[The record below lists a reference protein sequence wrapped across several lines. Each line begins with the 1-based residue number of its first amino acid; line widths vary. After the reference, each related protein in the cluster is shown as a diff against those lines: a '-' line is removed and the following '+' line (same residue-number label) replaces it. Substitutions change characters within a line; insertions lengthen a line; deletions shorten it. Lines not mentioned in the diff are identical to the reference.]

1 MFSFTD
7 LLPCLGIDLG
17 TANTLVYMKDKGV
30 IINEPTVVAMKSN
43 RKEILAVGEEA
54 RRMIGRTPGGIM
66 AVRPLKD
73 GVIADFAITETLLK
87 YFIRKAA
94 PQGFMFLRNPRVLI
108 CVPSGITEV
117 ERRAVE
123 DAAHAAGA
131 RDVALLEEPMAAA
144 MGAGLDVNQARGC
157 MIVDIGGGTTEIAVI
172 SLGGIV
178 LSRSLRVGGNH
189 MDEAIARYV
198 KVHFNMIVGESSA
211 EQIKITLGSAVDTGN
226 NTSMEVRGR
235 DGLTGLPKSISV
247 GAAAVR
253 EALAEPVQLIVDAVK
268 AVLEQTPPEL
278 SGDIVSPAPNS
289 AVLQQYCGGKETCGD
304 HFAFCGQTGIFRGSC
319 GFSRY
324 DGESRNIQLK
334 QCQKNYSHYS
344 QFHGQHPDK
353 SILQEKLYSRTC

>member
-1 MFSFTD
+1 MFSFTE

-17 TANTLVYMKDKGV
+17 TANTLVYMKGKGV
-30 IINEPTVVAMKSN
+30 IINEPTVVAMKNN
-43 RKEILAVGEEA
+43 RKEVLAVGEEA
-54 RRMIGRTPGGIM
+54 KRMIGRTPGSIV
-66 AVRPLKD
+66 AVRPMKD

-144 MGAGLDVNQARGC
+144 LGAGLDIHQAKGC
-157 MIVDIGGGTTEIAVI
+157 MIVDIGGGTTEVAVI

-189 MDEAIARYV
+189 LDEAISKYV
-198 KVHFNMIVGESSA
+198 KAHFNMIIGDSTA

-226 NTSMEVRGR
+226 NASMEIRGR
-235 DGLTGLPKSISV
+235 DAQSGLPKSMRI
-247 GAAAVR
+247 AAPSVR
-253 EALAEPVQLIVDAVK
+253 EALEGPVACIVEAVK

-278 SGDIVSPAPNS
+278 SADIIGEGIVLSGGGSLLPGINRLIARVTGMPVRRTADPLEAVALGAGIAMDEAVTGMDEREFS
-289 AVLQQYCGGKETCGD
+289 AEADQ
-304 HFAFCGQTGIFRGSC
+304 
-319 GFSRY
+319 
-324 DGESRNIQLK
+324 
-334 QCQKNYSHYS
+334 
-344 QFHGQHPDK
+344 
-353 SILQEKLYSRTC
+353 

>member
-1 MFSFTD
+1 MFSFTN

-17 TANTLVYMKDKGV
+17 TANTLVYMKGKGV
-30 IINEPTVVAMKSN
+30 IINEPTVVAMKN
-43 RKEILAVGEEA
+43 NKKEVLAVGEEA
-54 RRMIGRTPGGIM
+54 KRMIGRTPSSIV

-123 DAAHAAGA
+123 DAAHTAGA

-144 MGAGLDVNQARGC
+144 LGAGLDIHQAKGC
-157 MIVDIGGGTTEIAVI
+157 MIVDIGGGTTEVAVI

-189 MDEAIARYV
+189 LDEAIMKYV
-198 KVHFNMIVGESSA
+198 KVHFNMIIGESTA
-211 EQIKITLGSAVDTGN
+211 EQVKIKLGSAVDTGN
-226 NTSMEVRGR
+226 NASMELRGR
-235 DGLTGLPKSISV
+235 DAQSGLPKSMRIT
-247 GAAAVR
+247 APAVR
-253 EALAEPVQLIVDAVK
+253 EALEGPVARIVEAVK

-278 SGDIVSPAPNS
+278 SADIIGEGIVLSGGGSLLPGINRLIARVTGMPVRRAADPLEAVALGAGIAIEEAVAGMDERELS
-289 AVLQQYCGGKETCGD
+289 AEADQ
-304 HFAFCGQTGIFRGSC
+304 
-319 GFSRY
+319 
-324 DGESRNIQLK
+324 
-334 QCQKNYSHYS
+334 
-344 QFHGQHPDK
+344 
-353 SILQEKLYSRTC
+353 